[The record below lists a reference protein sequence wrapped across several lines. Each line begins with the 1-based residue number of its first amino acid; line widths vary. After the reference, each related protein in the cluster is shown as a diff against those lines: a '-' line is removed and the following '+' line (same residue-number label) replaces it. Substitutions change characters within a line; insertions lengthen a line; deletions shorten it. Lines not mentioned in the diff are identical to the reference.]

1 MSKPATRFTFDTFFA
16 GGSEGATDG
25 ARNRGRKT
33 LTQTEIDQMLVQ
45 ARAEGVHSG
54 EVRALQAVEAAT
66 QELIAQM
73 RQTLASMDEIRSE
86 AADLA
91 LAIAGKLARAALD
104 AFPAGEVER
113 ALRDAMHQAVGEP
126 RIVLRVAPG
135 VAEALAQ
142 RVADIAHEE
151 GFDGRVQISAEHNL
165 RGADCRV
172 EWRGGGA
179 EHAIAAIEAS
189 INELIARRFSD
200 ASRPVTEE

>member
-1 MSKPATRFTFDTFFA
+1 MSKATTRFTFDTFFA
-16 GGSEGATDG
+16 GGNDVAGDS
-25 ARNRGRKT
+25 ARNRARKT
-33 LTQTEIDQMLVQ
+33 LTQAEIDQLLVQ
-45 ARAEGVHSG
+45 ARTEGLHSG
-54 EVRALQAVEAAT
+54 EVRALQGVEAAT
-66 QELIAQM
+66 QELIAQL
-73 RQTLASMDEIRSE
+73 RQTLSTIDEIRSE

-91 LAIAGKLARAALD
+91 LAIAGKLARTALD

-126 RIVLRVAPG
+126 RIVLRAAPAI
-135 VAEALAQ
+135 AEALAK

-189 INELIARRFSD
+189 ISELIARRFSD